1 MEILDKKGKLLAKF
15 IKHKKHSVNKN
26 FFTKNEEELQ
36 VASFN
41 LKNNEIIFHFY
52 PLQGPVDVQPV
63 VVQTSQ

>member
-41 LKNNEIIFHFY
+41 LKKMKQ
-52 PLQGPVDVQPV
+52 L
-63 VVQTSQ
+63 